1 MASNVRL
8 QQLVIGVAGVALAAG
23 AVLTAA
29 AQPVAWPQ
37 WRGPFNTGMA
47 AGDAPLR
54 WDADDIQWQLE
65 IPGRGHSTPVV
76 AGNRLF
82 LTTAVPTGK
91 GTPPAA
97 RGRAGG
103 GADAGLEH
111 RFEVLAIDRDSGRIA
126 WQRTATVATP
136 HEGYHRTYGSF
147 ASNSPV
153 TDGTRVFAFFGSRG
167 LYAYT
172 VEGEPL
178 WQKDFGVKMRMDMAF
193 GEGTPLTLH
202 DGRLLLHFDHLDTGF
217 LVMLDPATGREIW
230 RTKRTEPYNW
240 AAPFVARHDGRRQ
253 IIVSGLTVRGYDF
266 ETGTLLWEAAGLGE
280 NTIPQP
286 VQHADMIFA
295 MSGHTVKMLM
305 GIRLGRPGTLTGT
318 DAIAWSTPRGASYTP
333 SPVIHDSRLYVLTD
347 NGMLSCLDAATGTP
361 HYQQVRLPKPY
372 SFKASPVGA
381 NGRLYLASEEGDVVV
396 VRMGDT
402 FEVLATNAMPGH
414 SFIASPVIVDGD
426 IYLRSRTH
434 LFRIGPGGA

>member
-1 MASNVRL
+1 MHWLMISAA
-8 QQLVIGVAGVALAAG
+8 LV
-23 AVLTAA
+23 AA
-29 AQPVAWPQ
+29 ALSGTLTPQQVEWPQ

-47 AGDAPLR
+47 EGDAPLR

-76 AGNRLF
+76 AGNRMF
-82 LTTAVPTGK
+82 LTTAIPTGK
-91 GTPPAA
+91 GTPPAT

-111 RFEVLAIDRDSGRIA
+111 RFEVLAIDRDSGKIA

-136 HEGYHRTYGSF
+136 HEGYHRIYGSF

-153 TDGTRVFAFFGSRG
+153 TDGQRVFAFFGSRG

-178 WQKDFGVKMRMDMAF
+178 WQKDFGVQMRMDMAF
-193 GEGTPLTLH
+193 GEGTPLSLH

-240 AAPFVARHDGRRQ
+240 AAPYVARHDGRRQ

-266 ETGTLLWEAAGLGE
+266 ETGKLLWEAAGLGE

-286 VQHADMIFA
+286 VQHEDLIFA

-305 GIRLGRPGTLTGT
+305 AIRLGRQGTLTDT
-318 DAIAWSTPRGASYTP
+318 DAIVWSTARGASYTP
-333 SPVIHDSRLYVLTD
+333 SPVLHDGRLYVLTD
-347 NGMLSCLDAATGTP
+347 NGMLSCFDAESGTP
-361 HYQQVRLPKPY
+361 HYQQARLPKPY
-372 SFKASPVGA
+372 NFKASPVGA
-381 NGRLYLASEEGDVVV
+381 NGKLYLATEEGDVVV
-396 VRMGDT
+396 VRMGDE
-402 FEVLATNAMPGH
+402 FEVLATNVMEGH

-434 LFRIGPGGA
+434 LFRIGPDGA